1 MTRNNR
7 VGINKIETTRTVY
20 GIKQRVG
27 TLKRLTILANL
38 HKKERTPKLTKFKG

>member
-7 VGINKIETTRTVY
+7 VGINKIKTKRTVY
-20 GIKQRVG
+20 EIKQRMG

-38 HKKERTPKLTKFKG
+38 HTQKKPKEHLN